1 MIGENLGIQD
11 GILYAYLDKDLRKNI
26 NKEIKQLNKKK
37 NLLVNNFDAVDRDYS
52 QLNFINNRI
61 EELENILIAD
71 KAPISFT
78 PNLR

>member
-1 MIGENLGIQD
+1 MISENLGIQD

-37 NLLVNNFDAVDRDYS
+37 NLLINNFDAVDRDHS
-52 QLNFINNRI
+52 QIKIINNRI
-61 EELENILIAD
+61 EDLENILLSD
-71 KAPISFT
+71 KAPINFE

>member
-37 NLLVNNFDAVDRDYS
+37 NLLINNFDAVDRDHS
-52 QLNFINNRI
+52 QIKIINNRI
-61 EELENILIAD
+61 EDLENILLSD
-71 KAPISFT
+71 KAPINFE